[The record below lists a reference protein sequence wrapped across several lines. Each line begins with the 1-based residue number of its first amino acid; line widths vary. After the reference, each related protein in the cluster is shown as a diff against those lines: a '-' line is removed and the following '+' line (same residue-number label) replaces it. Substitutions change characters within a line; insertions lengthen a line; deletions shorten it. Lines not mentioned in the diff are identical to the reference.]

1 MSLCS
6 FLEDIRVSCKPDAF
20 AGLLLCSKL
29 AWLAD
34 THPASS
40 SMVRVS
46 SVGHALWLVLLLFAI
61 SLPSWIRAAT
71 DCRGV
76 TRSSSLW

>member
-6 FLEDIRVSCKPDAF
+6 LLEEVWLSCKPEVC
-20 AGLLLCSKL
+20 AGLLLCSRV
-29 AWLAD
+29 AWLTD

-46 SVGHALWLVLLLFAI
+46 GVGHALWLARLLFAI

-71 DCRGV
+71 DC
-76 TRSSSLW
+76 